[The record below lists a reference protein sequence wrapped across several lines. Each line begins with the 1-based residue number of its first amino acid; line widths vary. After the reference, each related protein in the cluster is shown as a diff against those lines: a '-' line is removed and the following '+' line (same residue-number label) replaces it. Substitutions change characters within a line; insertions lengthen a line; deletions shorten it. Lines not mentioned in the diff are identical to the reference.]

1 MKTEIPEVDNPN
13 DGLIFVPVEQFVQD
27 YRAMY
32 VNYNASKMKFDY
44 FLKLNDSDKTYP
56 SDIRES
62 GLKVSKKMKL
72 AGHKLKIVSPVA

>member
-1 MKTEIPEVDNPN
+1 
-13 DGLIFVPVEQFVQD
+13 
-27 YRAMY
+27 MY